1 MYLSEKKMQL
11 EMNKKALEK
20 DGSQD
25 ALKKVDKISKKIS
38 DIDAKI
44 NKLKEQ
50 WLNEKKVIDS
60 TAAVKRNIEKL
71 KSQIEMSEEKSDNDR
86 FFRIKIQPNA

>member
-25 ALKKVDKISKKIS
+25 ALKKVDKISKKY
-38 DIDAKI
+38 
-44 NKLKEQ
+44 L
-50 WLNEKKVIDS
+50 
-60 TAAVKRNIEKL
+60 T
-71 KSQIEMSEEKSDNDR
+71 
-86 FFRIKIQPNA
+86 